1 MKLNKNLISTEPES
15 VLEGE
20 VQLKLLFVE
29 PPKDYWFV
37 MGEYLPPPYGILQ
50 LASFIENKHKD
61 VEIQV
66 LDCNA
71 EGLDWNGLE
80 KRMESFNPDMVASSA
95 LATCNTYVSVRTLE
109 LAKKVNP
116 DVVTVAGGQHFTVMT
131 EESLKTYPEIDV
143 IVRGEGEQT
152 LAELT
157 QRVSNGHPFSDVKG
171 VSFRNKGQIIHEPAR
186 PLIENLDSLPFPGY
200 KFVENLVHKYHFTAM
215 AGKKTR
221 YAMIEGSRG
230 CPHQCTFCTQWRH
243 WGSKWRIKS
252 PKRIADEFEFC
263 YENYGSR
270 FLWLT
275 DDNYGLGKRANEL
288 SDELISRGFSD
299 DIIWFMQ
306 VRCDDVVKH
315 ADVLPKMRKSGLRW
329 VLLGVESN
337 SSSTLDSFRKETAPE
352 DSKKAVRLLK
362 KSDIFSQG
370 MFIIG
375 QRKDTAQSIENLREF
390 SNELDPDLAI
400 FAILTPF
407 PGTAVY
413 EEAKQN
419 GWIEDW
425 NWANYD
431 MVHAIMPTERLSAKE
446 VQEELYKCYRSFF
459 GSWSR
464 RVGGIFSRKALK
476 RRLYMYMASQGI
488 VNQVKSLI

>member
-1 MKLNKNLISTEPES
+1 MKI
-15 VLEGE
+15 
-20 VQLKLLFVE
+20 LFVE

-50 LASFIENKHKD
+50 LAAFLEQNHKD
-61 VEIQV
+61 AEIQV

-80 KRMESFNPDMVASSA
+80 KEIESLNPDIVASSA

-109 LAKKVNP
+109 IAKKVNP
-116 DVVTVAGGQHFTVMT
+116 EVVTVVGGQHFTVLA
-131 EESLKTYPEIDV
+131 EESLQAYPEIDV
-143 IVRGEGEQT
+143 IVRGEGEET
-152 LAELT
+152 LVELT
-157 QRVSNGHPFSDVKG
+157 KAVSDGHPFSAVNG
-171 VSFRNKGQIIHEPAR
+171 ISFKNNGQIIHNSPR

-200 KFVENLVHKYHFTAM
+200 KFVENLLQKYHFTGM

-221 YAMIEGSRG
+221 YALIEGSRG

-243 WGSKWRIKS
+243 WGSKWRMKS

-275 DDNYGLGKRANEL
+275 DDNYGLGKRASEL
-288 SDELISRGFSD
+288 GDELISRGFAD
-299 DIIWFMQ
+299 DMMWFMQ

-315 ADVLPKMRKSGLRW
+315 ADALPKMRKAGLRW
-329 VLLGVESN
+329 VLLGVEN
-337 SSSTLDSFRKETAPE
+337 DNPNTLDSFRKETTPE
-352 DSKKAVRLLK
+352 DARKAMKLLK

-375 QRKDTAQSIENLREF
+375 QRQDTAESIAGLREF
-390 SNELDPDLAI
+390 VNELDPDLAI

-407 PGTAVY
+407 PGTAVF
-413 EEAKQN
+413 EEAKRN

-431 MVHAIMPTERLSAKE
+431 MVHAVMPTESLSVKE
-446 VQEELYKCYRSFF
+446 VQEELYNCYRSFF

-464 RVGGIFSRKALK
+464 RIGGIFSSKALK
-476 RRLYMYMASQGI
+476 RRLYRYMASQGI
-488 VNQVKSLI
+488 VNQLKTLF